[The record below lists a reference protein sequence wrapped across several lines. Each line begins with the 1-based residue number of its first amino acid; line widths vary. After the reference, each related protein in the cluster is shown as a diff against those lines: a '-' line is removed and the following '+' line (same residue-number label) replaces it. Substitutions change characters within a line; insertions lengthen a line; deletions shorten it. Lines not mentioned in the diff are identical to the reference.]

1 MTRVQCVNDIH
12 PIAKIHLRGW
22 IMITTRGVKG
32 KSTSSYHVFFDHVL
46 RFLSFNESTF
56 HGKSYLK
63 NATSSTISVGCMR
76 SDRCLEEDI

>member
-1 MTRVQCVNDIH
+1 M
-12 PIAKIHLRGW
+12 
-22 IMITTRGVKG
+22 
-32 KSTSSYHVFFDHVL
+32 FFYDVL

-76 SDRCLEEDI
+76 SDRCLEDDIWKKSPIFFHPQGCAFQAIFKSVDPATR